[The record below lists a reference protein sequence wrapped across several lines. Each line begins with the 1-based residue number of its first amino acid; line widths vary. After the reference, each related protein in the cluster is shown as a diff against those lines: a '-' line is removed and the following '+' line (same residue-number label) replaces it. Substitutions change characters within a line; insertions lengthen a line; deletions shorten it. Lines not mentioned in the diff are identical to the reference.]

1 MRDSLPGFLQF
12 AVQDVYDVIKTF
24 CCHLRFLKRWVSA
37 LSLIKNLFNLK
48 VYKVQ
53 CLSQQSPC
61 TLEIPLVIK
70 DFERT
75 LSPLIMDQAVGTH
88 SYRREYMYTVQWV
101 ESVYTACKVIK
112 IGHNVHLTSCSKLG

>member
-1 MRDSLPGFLQF
+1 MGG
-12 AVQDVYDVIKTF
+12 
-24 CCHLRFLKRWVSA
+24 WVST

-61 TLEIPLVIK
+61 TLETPSVIK
-70 DFERT
+70 DYERM
-75 LSPLIMDQAVGTH
+75 LSPSPLIMDQDVGTH

-101 ESVYTACKVIK
+101 GSVFTA
-112 IGHNVHLTSCSKLG
+112 